1 MAMRPVTVN
10 DILDGHVVLDLE
22 CLDRIYL
29 NGYVP
34 NLQVG
39 GQVVNFLTHR
49 GFPIPSPALLEKNGI
64 RFRQAVQRF
73 AELNGIPW
81 VRFANGDRKL
91 DVMRPH
97 LDRLARMGR
106 TGVAAIGVA
115 QEFQRVF
122 TGTTHRAEG
131 GGAPHFSYAKADRR
145 VTAYYF
151 YVVDEAFGPAFV
163 KVCAYFPYPI
173 KIWLN
178 GHEHAKRAATRAGIG
193 FTALANGFAA
203 TDDPAGLQ
211 RLCEALGP
219 GPIRVFCERWWSRLP
234 LPLTAEDRSAG
245 YWWDISMRQVEVSRT
260 LVFAAPRHTRA
271 FFEALLVDNLDVGRP
286 EEMQIV
292 FGRRV
297 RTDPPGGYRTR
308 LLRRGD
314 EVTLNAFF
322 RHSRVKS
329 YLKEGRAFRIETVI
343 NDPGDLGVPR
353 RLEHLDDLVA
363 RGRDVNRRMVEAFRV
378 GQGCV
383 LASPAFER
391 VARPTVED
399 GRRTP
404 ALRFG
409 DPRVMALA
417 GALCA
422 CLHAVGGFT
431 NRSLRAHVAALLGT
445 GYTQAQMSY
454 DLRRLRMKGLIRRL
468 EHANTYLLTPDGQ
481 RVAVFYVKVHD
492 RLLRPLI
499 AANSPPAPLPLRQAL
514 RVVERHVEDYI
525 GQARMTA
532 KDLAQTSRP

>member
-49 GFPIPSPALLEKNGI
+49 GFSIPSPALLEKNGT
-64 RFRQAVQRF
+64 RFRQAVLGY
-73 AELNGIPW
+73 AGANAIPL
-81 VRFANGDRKL
+81 VRFARGDRKL
-91 DVMRPH
+91 EVMRPH
-97 LDRLARMGR
+97 LDRLARAGR

-151 YVVDEAFGPAFV
+151 YLVDEVFGPAFI

-173 KIWLN
+173 KIWCN
-178 GHEHAKRAATRAGIG
+178 GHEFAKRAAARAGIG
-193 FTALANGFAA
+193 FTQLANGFAA

-211 RLCEALGP
+211 QICHTLQP
-219 GPIRVFCERWWSRLP
+219 GTIRVFCERWWNRLP
-234 LPLTAEDRSAG
+234 LPLTDADRAGG
-245 YWWDISMRQVEVSRT
+245 YWWEISMRQVEISRT
-260 LVFAAPRHTRA
+260 IVFDAPRHTRA
-271 FFEALLVDNLDVGRP
+271 FFEALTVDNLDIGRP
-286 EEMQIV
+286 EQMQIV
-292 FGRRV
+292 FGPRV
-297 RTDPPGGYRTR
+297 RTDPVGGYRTR
-308 LLRRGD
+308 LLRHGD
-314 EVTLNAFF
+314 QVTINAYF

-343 NDPGDLGVPR
+343 NDPGDLGVAR
-353 RLEHLDDLVA
+353 RLDHLDELVT
-363 RGRDVNRRMVEAFRV
+363 RGRDVNRRMVDTFRV

-391 VARPTVED
+391 VARPTVKD
-399 GRRTP
+399 GRRAP

-422 CLHAVGGFT
+422 CIHA
-431 NRSLRAHVAALLGT
+431 SAASPT
-445 GYTQAQMSY
+445 GACAPT
-454 DLRRLRMKGLIRRL
+454 
-468 EHANTYLLTPDGQ
+468 
-481 RVAVFYVKVHD
+481 
-492 RLLRPLI
+492 
-499 AANSPPAPLPLRQAL
+499 SPPCSAPT
-514 RVVERHVEDYI
+514 
-525 GQARMTA
+525 TA
-532 KDLAQTSRP
+532 KPR